1 MFKRDKGREHC
12 SWTIEIHEGDN
23 DKIDR
28 TLATYPNHEK
38 ISNEPITVEHDSSS
52 NKTILEKKKKKKKNS
67 SIHFSFFTAQI
78 PLFRFRP
85 FIRGREEEKEKKN
98 ETQTR

>member
-52 NKTILEKKKKKKKNS
+52 NKTILEK
-67 SIHFSFFTAQI
+67 
-78 PLFRFRP
+78 
-85 FIRGREEEKEKKN
+85 
-98 ETQTR
+98 